1 MEIKNKP
8 NPDPVASN
16 HMVDAYMRWALQAAE
31 EVLGKQGLIVVLRDN
46 GLEKYI
52 DNYPPEELKISG
64 NVLNGDYADLCAGLL
79 QFYGRAGKSLDY
91 RIGRISSKYAIEKQ
105 AAVFNIA
112 ARTAVRFLPFP
123 TQISTGLDN
132 LIGGFQKL
140 WSDYG
145 EEAIIRKEDRD
156 SSFAYIQQTCPTC
169 SGKIADEPICH
180 QTTGMLLESIEWLTG
195 KKVSVREIECR
206 AMGAPACVWEI
217 EKTPQE

>member
-1 MEIKNKP
+1 MEIKNNP

-31 EVLGKQGLIVVLRDN
+31 EVLGKQGLTVVLREN

-52 DNYPPEELKISG
+52 ENYPLEELKISG
-64 NVLNGDYADLCAGLL
+64 NVTDRDYANLCTGLL

-105 AAVFNIA
+105 AAIFNIA
-112 ARTAVRFLPFP
+112 ARAAVRLMPFP
-123 TQISTGLDN
+123 NQISTGLDN
-132 LIGGFQKL
+132 LISGFNKL
-140 WSDYG
+140 WSEYG
-145 EEAIIRKEDRD
+145 EEAIVSKEDRGG
-156 SSFAYIQQTCPTC
+156 SFAYIQQTCPTC

-195 KKVSVREIECR
+195 KKVSIREVECR

-217 EKTPQE
+217 EKAPQE